1 MPPPRGACQPLTF
14 NGTAAFAGAKLSR
27 VLLVQLVFAV
37 VVAACF
43 MAFLAIAWV
52 PVIRAAVHELPED
65 GAMIREEKLHWPD
78 KEARV
83 LSENSRLAFVVDP
96 ADEDG
101 LGRVADLQIEL
112 CPDRVKLRSELG
124 FMDVPYPA
132 GCVIA
137 LNRATLDPWWGAR
150 EPWLVAIA
158 GGAMAAKLFLS
169 WWLLALLYAPVVK
182 LLAFFATRDV
192 TWRGAWRV
200 ACAALLPGALLMA
213 GGILLYGLEVISLP
227 WLVFL
232 VVAPAVVG
240 WVYLIGAPFRL
251 AKKPAAPATPAKHVN
266 PFMTPAAKDSSGP
279 AAPAKNANPFATPA
293 QSDSAASVSP
303 PESGTPS

>member
-1 MPPPRGACQPLTF
+1 MTFGGA
-14 NGTAAFAGAKLSR
+14 AAFAGAKLSR

-37 VVAACF
+37 IVAACF
-43 MAFLAIAWV
+43 MAFLAVAWV
-52 PVIRAAVHELPED
+52 PVIREAAHELPED

-83 LSENSRLAFVVDP
+83 LSENSRLAIIVDP

-112 CPDRVKLRSELG
+112 CPSRVKLRSELG
-124 FMDVPYPA
+124 FVDVPYSA
-132 GCVIA
+132 GWVIA
-137 LNRATLDPWWGAR
+137 LNRATLEPWWGAR

-182 LLAFFATRDV
+182 LLAFFATREV
-192 TWRGAWRV
+192 SWRGAWRV
-200 ACAALLPGALLMA
+200 ACAVLMPGALLMA

-232 VVAPAVVG
+232 VVAHAIVG

-251 AKKPAAPATPAKHVN
+251 PKKTAARGEVPSKAN
-266 PFMTPAAKDSSGP
+266 PFTSPEEKISPPP
-279 AAPAKNANPFATPA
+279 AAPAKSANPFATQA
-293 QSDSAASVSP
+293 QGDSVTSASP
-303 PESGTPS
+303 PESGTSS